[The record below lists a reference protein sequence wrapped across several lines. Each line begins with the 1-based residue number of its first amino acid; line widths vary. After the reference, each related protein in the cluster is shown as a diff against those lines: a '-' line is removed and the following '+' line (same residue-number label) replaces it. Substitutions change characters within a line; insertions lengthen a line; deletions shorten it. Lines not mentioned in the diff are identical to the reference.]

1 MEESLPIRSSLPR
14 RGRLI
19 KSASYGV
26 VLSSR
31 GPKTVRLSSRWLT
44 LTALLKPESETGERL
59 RFGFTV
65 GKANAHR
72 GVNRVLV
79 KRILRE
85 SARLSKPALAQSNVC
100 ADVVLRLK
108 CRLPKLGEDVV
119 LGSFKQELRR
129 DCDELLLR
137 FGGIVKKAV
146 QDA

>member
-1 MEESLPIRSSLPR
+1 M
-14 RGRLI
+14 
-19 KSASYGV
+19 
-26 VLSSR
+26 
-31 GPKTVRLSSRWLT
+31 
-44 LTALLKPESETGERL
+44 
-59 RFGFTV
+59 
-65 GKANAHR
+65 
-72 GVNRVLV
+72 LV

-85 SARLSKPALAQSNVC
+85 SARLSKPALAQSNAC

-119 LGSFKQELRR
+119 LGSFKQELRQ

>member
-44 LTALLKPESETGERL
+44 ALLKPESETGERL

-72 GVNRVLV
+72 GVDRVLV

-119 LGSFKQELRR
+119 LGSFKQELRQ

>member
-72 GVNRVLV
+72 GVDRVLV

-100 ADVVLRLK
+100 ADVVL
-108 CRLPKLGEDVV
+108 
-119 LGSFKQELRR
+119 GSFKQELRQ

>member
-72 GVNRVLV
+72 GVDRATAIE
-79 KRILRE
+79 R
-85 SARLSKPALAQSNVC
+85 
-100 ADVVLRLK
+100 
-108 CRLPKLGEDVV
+108 
-119 LGSFKQELRR
+119 
-129 DCDELLLR
+129 
-137 FGGIVKKAV
+137 IVKACQKNPSGIGKTLQACIGAIECLCGCRASPEV
-146 QDA
+146 PSAQAGRRCRPRKFQAGTAPGLR

>member
-1 MEESLPIRSSLPR
+1 M
-14 RGRLI
+14 I

-72 GVNRVLV
+72 GVDRVLV

-108 CRLPKLGEDVV
+108 CRLPK
-119 LGSFKQELRR
+119 QELRQ